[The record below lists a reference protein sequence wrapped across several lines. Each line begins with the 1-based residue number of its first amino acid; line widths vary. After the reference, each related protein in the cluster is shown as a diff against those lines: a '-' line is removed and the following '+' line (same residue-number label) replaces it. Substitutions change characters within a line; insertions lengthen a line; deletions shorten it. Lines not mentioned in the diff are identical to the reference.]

1 MKDSAMY
8 HSLFFGG
15 MTVGRLVFSP
25 LVSKL
30 GEKNSI
36 LYFGGA
42 GAVFY
47 IAGIVCK
54 DKALALVSV
63 AGLFLSI
70 IYPTL
75 VLLLRHYFKPNVI
88 AGATGAVI
96 SAATLFDIGFNAV
109 FGKIVDTVGF
119 GRGIM
124 IFPVS
129 MAGFYLLYVLYIKSA
144 KKQEVNTNESCNG
157 W

>member
-1 MKDSAMY
+1 
-8 HSLFFGG
+8 

-30 GEKNSI
+30 GEKKSI

-42 GAVFY
+42 GTVLY
-47 IAGIVCK
+47 IAGIVCG
-54 DKALALVSV
+54 DKALALVSA

-75 VLLLRHYFKPNVI
+75 VLLLRNYFKPDII
-88 AGATGAVI
+88 AGATGAII

-129 MAGFYLLYVLYIKSA
+129 MAGFYLLYALYIKITQ
-144 KKQEVNTNESCNG
+144 KQETVTCV
-157 W
+157 